1 VGARSHERDNKGCVR
16 ACSSLSFSFV
26 CSVFRVISLSCSHT
40 CACAH
45 PLSRM
50 HTQLAFMLARFLGF
64 TLSEFGFEH
73 ASARHSATKLLWA
86 GLNRYGRVPPRCRN
100 WALSGTN
107 QSLRIHKEIQNRG
120 KTLFLSIVHKY
131 CPTRLIEF
139 SGALAFFTMLTV
151 SKFGREIS
159 AFLNVQR

>member
-1 VGARSHERDNKGCVR
+1 MCACVFLSLFLFCLLRLSRDLSLLLSHVCVR
-16 ACSSLSFSFV
+16 ASSFSHA
-26 CSVFRVISLSCSHT
+26 HT
-40 CACAH
+40 I
-45 PLSRM
+45 
-50 HTQLAFMLARFLGF
+50 AFMLARFLGF

-131 CPTRLIEF
+131 CPTRLKEF